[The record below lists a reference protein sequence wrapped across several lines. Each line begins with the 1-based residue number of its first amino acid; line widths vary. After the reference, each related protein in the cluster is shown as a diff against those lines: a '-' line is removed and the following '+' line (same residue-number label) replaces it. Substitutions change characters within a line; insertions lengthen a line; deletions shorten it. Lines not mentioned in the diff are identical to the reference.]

1 MMNLRTIRSKYISLL
16 LLGAI
21 SLSSCKKDFLE
32 ITPRDQLSAETVF
45 SDQSGADLFLNGIYG
60 SLPDEDAQSYNY
72 DAFENWSDNS
82 VCSFHWAMSWV
93 LGIAKS
99 YNAASNNPGLYNH
112 DYPAI
117 PFMYNHTFGR
127 VRRCNLFL
135 AEVEKNASRFPEDW
149 KKKRVAEARFLR
161 AFLYHKM
168 WMAYGGVPIVT
179 KVLNQTEQG
188 GEIFQPRN
196 TSEET
201 FNFIQQELAAIAND
215 LAVSNL
221 KGTPDEGRAGKAAA
235 LALKGWVELY
245 AHKYEEAAATNK
257 QLIDELGNGNPY
269 DLFADYNGQFME
281 GNNNNK
287 ESIFSY
293 QHDPGS
299 RSSYRNS
306 YYGPKGNFNGWGAM
320 QPTQNLVDDY
330 AMANGLPI
338 TDAASQYNPDKP
350 YENREQRFYQSII
363 YDEVVFAGQTYRMK
377 TGEQFAKNPA
387 AENNTGYF
395 RRKGIDAGL
404 IGNLGKDGANY
415 NFIRY
420 AEVLLNYAEASIEA
434 GVTDNTVIQTI
445 DKIRTRSG
453 LPTLQ
458 NTYNR
463 TLTQPELR
471 EIVRR
476 ERRVELAFENKR
488 WWDLIRWKTAEVVLN
503 QPKYGVEI
511 TQQGGVW
518 KYNTKSLVHTQ
529 QFLQRN
535 YLFPIFQG
543 WIDANPEIRKQNGGP
558 DGWVNGQNP
567 GY

>member
-1 MMNLRTIRSKYISLL
+1 MISLHK
-16 LLGAI
+16 I
-21 SLSSCKKDFLE
+21 FKNYSLFVLFLVAALTSCKKDFLDV
-32 ITPRDQLSAETVF
+32 TPRDQLSSETVF
-45 SDQSGADLFLNGIYG
+45 SDQSGADLFLNDIYG
-60 SLPDEDAQSYNY
+60 SLPDEDAKSYNY
-72 DAFENWSDNS
+72 DAFENWSDNA

-93 LGIAKS
+93 LGVSKS
-99 YNAASNNPGLYNH
+99 YSAASLNPGLYNH
-112 DYPAI
+112 DYPAM
-117 PFMYNHTFGR
+117 PFMYNHTYNR
-127 VRRCNLFL
+127 IRRCNVFI
-135 AEVEKNASRFPEDW
+135 EQVEKNASNFSDEW
-149 KKKRVAEARFLR
+149 KTQRIAEARFLR

-179 KVLNQTEQG
+179 RSLNQSEQG
-188 GEIFQPRN
+188 DAIFQPRN

-201 FNFIQQELAAIAND
+201 FAFIQSELADIAGKLPAN
-215 LAVSNL
+215 NT
-221 KGTPDEGRAGKAAA
+221 KGSVDEGRAGKAAA
-235 LALKGWVELY
+235 LALKGWVELF

-269 DLFADYNGQFME
+269 DLFANYNDQFMV

-293 QHDPGS
+293 QHDAGS
-299 RSSYRNS
+299 RSSYRNN

-330 AMANGLPI
+330 VMANGLPI
-338 TDAASQYNPDKP
+338 TDAASGYDPAHP
-350 YENREQRFYQSII
+350 YEGRESRFYQSII
-363 YDEVVFAGQTYRMK
+363 FDGTDFAGQTYHMK
-377 TGEQFAKNPA
+377 AGEQFALNPG

-395 RRKGIDAGL
+395 RRKGIDASL

-415 NFIRY
+415 NFFRY

-434 GVTDNTVIQTI
+434 GNIDNTVTGAI

-453 LPTLQ
+453 LPTLEDTYHRSLSQ
-458 NTYNR
+458 N
-463 TLTQPELR
+463 ELR

-511 TQQGGVW
+511 TQQSGQWV
-518 KYNTKSLVHTQ
+518 YNTRSVVHTQ
-529 QFLQRN
+529 EFLQRN
-535 YLFPIFQG
+535 YLFPIYQG
-543 WIDANPEIRKQNGGP
+543 WIDANPEIKSQNGGP
-558 DGWVNGQNP
+558 DNWSNGQNP